1 MPANPFVP
9 PFDRLPVSLPI
20 FPLPGAIVMPRAPL
34 PLNIFEPRY
43 LNMVTDALAEDRMI
57 GMVQP
62 DPRAADPRGETVC
75 RTGTAGRITAYNE
88 TRDGRFLIRLTGVC
102 RFDIREEVPTVRGY
116 RRVIADWSRFAV
128 DYEDGGRVPER
139 RDLLDRLKRYA
150 DARQLEIEWDTMRAL
165 DDLDL
170 VNVLV
175 TMLPLDI
182 GDKQALVEA
191 VTLADRARLL
201 SGLLEIAQVPT
212 VPPPPRPH

>member
-1 MPANPFVP
+1 MASSPFTL

-20 FPLPGAIVMPRAPL
+20 FPLPGAIVMPGAPL

-62 DPRAADPRGETVC
+62 DPRASDPRGETLC
-75 RTGTAGRITAYNE
+75 RTGTAGRITAFSE

-102 RFDIREEVPTVRGY
+102 RFDLQEEVPTLRGY
-116 RRVIADWSRFAV
+116 RRVVADWSRFAA
-128 DYEDGGRVPER
+128 DYEAAGRVPER

-150 DARQLEIEWDTMRAL
+150 EARQLEIEWDTLRVL
-165 DDLDL
+165 DDLEL

-175 TMLPLDI
+175 TMLPLEI
-182 GDKQALVEA
+182 PDKQALVEA
-191 VTLADRARLL
+191 ITLSDRARLL
-201 SGLLEIAQVPT
+201 SGLLEIARVP
-212 VPPPPRPH
+212 VAEISPRPH